1 MTIQKTM
8 SSNLLNKWFYQKTER
23 RDGHFVVISILFS
36 KPKSASYRALWPCIL
51 NLLDG
56 ENLENSQIWNSYCST
71 CGQGG
76 ICILNIPVL
85 WIQDT
90 PHHHSINSSPV
101 HLVFLQATNQRV
113 PQKTRYTELVWFI
126 IHRSGPVIIFHTHH
140 TFTWHTLKLY
150 YNLIKWRPQ
159 QLLRWKEIV
168 RIFSE
173 A

>member
-1 MTIQKTM
+1 MILQK
-8 SSNLLNKWFYQKTER
+8 KTER

-113 PQKTRYTELVWFI
+113 PPKNA
-126 IHRSGPVIIFHTHH
+126 IHWTGLIYHSQINSSNHISHSPHIHLPHSQVVLQSHQMT
-140 TFTWHTLKLY
+140 TATTASLK
-150 YNLIKWRPQ
+150 RDC
-159 QLLRWKEIV
+159 
-168 RIFSE
+168 
-173 A
+173 